1 MNPLTLF
8 SRLRR
13 RFTLLLVLAGLGLA
27 SAASQAD
34 TLDLQ
39 RYRGKVVLVDFWASW
54 CAPCRQSFPWLN
66 AMQAKYANQ
75 GLVVVAVNVDR
86 QRADAEGFL
95 KEVPAKFEIVYDPQG
110 ELAARYE
117 VPGMPSSYVFGPTGE
132 LLSKHIGFRQ
142 AQREEREQEL
152 QRLLANPPIK
162 AAP

>member
-1 MNPLTLF
+1 MNKLEFVSRLRHPLTL
-8 SRLRR
+8 
-13 RFTLLLVLAGLGLA
+13 LLLACLGLA
-27 SAASQAD
+27 STASHAD

-39 RYRGKVVLVDFWASW
+39 RFRGRVVLVDFWASW

-66 AMQAKYANQ
+66 AMQAKYADK

-86 QRADAEGFL
+86 ERTDAEGFL
-95 KEVPAKFEIVYDPQG
+95 EEVPAKFEIVYDPNG
-110 ELAARYE
+110 DLAAQYQ

-142 AQREEREQEL
+142 AQRDEREQEL
-152 QRLLANPPIK
+152 QRLLANPAVQ